1 MKYVQYV
8 ILFLML
14 TTATATA
21 DTRPSVFRLEDALAE
36 ARARNP
42 KILAGRAMW
51 ERESAKIT
59 GARTWSDPKVGL
71 NLERNRRGK
80 SPKTKNAGVDMYMIE
95 QDIPFPGKL
104 SARKNAQIHAA
115 KIAQYDYRRTILDVQ
130 ADVTAAYYEYWQIL
144 ESLRIKRAH
153 SRILERFSNVT
164 ERQYASGRVMQ
175 RDVLRAQAEADKISV
190 ELSNLE
196 ERAPAVKARLNA
208 LLNRPA
214 DSTMG
219 TPEEPSADY
228 AAPDGAALELATSA
242 SNVDLKAA
250 HHHIEHTRFML
261 KEAKLSFL
269 PDFTAGWVRMVED
282 GMPKV
287 FNASLF
293 LTNVP
298 LYFWK
303 QRALVRAAEA
313 ELGHSENEWARM
325 RNEVAADFRMALADI
340 RNAARMT
347 KIYRTSVLPRSR
359 KTLEV
364 VESGYLAN
372 RAGFLDLL
380 DAQQQLLFE
389 ELAYTNLLTE
399 YGKARAILDRVTGI
413 TVAGLT
419 DGQPDTGGMRHD
431 QTH

>member
-1 MKYVQYV
+1 MFLS
-8 ILFLML
+8 LFNV
-14 TTATATA
+14 AEVRA
-21 DTRPSVFRLEDALAE
+21 DSNAPLRLSDLLAESSRRNPGVLAMRQRWEAEKSKIDAFRLPA
-36 ARARNP
+36 
-42 KILAGRAMW
+42 
-51 ERESAKIT
+51 
-59 GARTWSDPKVGL
+59 DPKVGL
-71 NLERNRRGK
+71 NLEKIRRGK
-80 SPKTKNAGVDMYMIE
+80 SPKSKNAGTDMYMVE

-104 SARKNAQIHAA
+104 SARKKAQIHAA
-115 KIAQYDYRRTILDVQ
+115 RISQYEYLRTLLEIQ
-130 ADVTAAYYEYWQIL
+130 ADVTAAYYEYWQLL
-144 ESLRIKRAH
+144 ESLRIRRAH

-196 ERAPAVKARLNA
+196 ERLPAVKTRLNA

-214 DSTMG
+214 DSAPG
-219 TPEEPSADY
+219 IPEEPRVNF
-228 AAPDGAALELATSA
+228 AAPDGAGLEAATIA

-250 HHHIEHTRFML
+250 HHHIEHSRFLL

-269 PDFTAGWVRMVED
+269 PDFTAGWARMTED

-287 FNASLF
+287 YNASLF
-293 LTNVP
+293 LNVP

-303 QRALVRAAEA
+303 QRAQVRAAEA
-313 ELGHSENEWARM
+313 DLGHAESEWARM
-325 RNEVAADFRMALADI
+325 RNEVTVDFRVALADI
-340 RNAARMT
+340 RNAARMAN
-347 KIYRTSVLPRSR
+347 IYRTSVLPRSR

-389 ELAYTNLLTE
+389 ELAYVNLLTE
-399 YGKARAILDRVTGI
+399 YGKARAILDRVTGLS
-413 TVAGLT
+413 VAGMT
-419 DGQPDTGGMRHD
+419 NDQRDTGGTSHD